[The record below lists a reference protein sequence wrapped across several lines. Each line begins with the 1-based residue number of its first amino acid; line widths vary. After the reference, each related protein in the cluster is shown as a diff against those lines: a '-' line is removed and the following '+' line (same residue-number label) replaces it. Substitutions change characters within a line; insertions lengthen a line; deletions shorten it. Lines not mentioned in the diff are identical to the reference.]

1 MLYQYLWFFA
11 FTLALLP
18 AAVLLRIIVLP
29 VREPRPIPLEMRSSR
44 ERGGS
49 LRWFA
54 EVLATGGSGGQ

>member
-29 VREPRPIPLEMRSSR
+29 VREPRPIPLEIRSSN
-44 ERGGS
+44 ERGSS
-49 LRWFA
+49 LR
-54 EVLATGGSGGQ
+54 